1 MIINCKKTL
10 AFSFVWLNA
19 VSLVLAQAEKT
30 ANPPAPP
37 AEEKAGAAPKS
48 AAGTPSASEVSLELQ
63 PYRIDLRFSLTD
75 EVAIDESQGRRLLA
89 DFNSLASRVVGKPW
103 SLNPEWV
110 EGEVW
115 DASFDQWAQWP
126 EQVLYDRR
134 TMFPQDKIWL
144 IRARQGADPNTVQLV
159 GREFDTKT
167 GNMGPTRTN
176 TVPASDL
183 SRGIFDLCR
192 LIFRPLAEVAANEG
206 GKVRLRLQASAL
218 APATPEGAIVSP
230 NQYFQLVRIFFERSG
245 KFVASSTE
253 PWTYLKAESS
263 SESGVLSQIISSFR
277 DPIGRKYRQ
286 INKLYALA
294 LNPATVPTQ
303 VQFSQLVSTNGSPV
317 RHPIAGYQVEMH
329 RWPDGPVVASQL
341 TDRDG
346 RVTLSP
352 PPGLDFY
359 GVRLL
364 GGAVEPLLDVP
375 ILAGDQVPPI
385 LADTKPAAV
394 EFEQSLISFRDEI
407 LDGIAKRLVFEARLG
422 ERTRAEDWDSVAQL
436 IRQWQN
442 TQSPVIF
449 ENRLSDTKISA
460 QKRQVTEK
468 KAILTQAAQALV
480 AELEA
485 LVSRYDAQDIEI
497 FEESLQK
504 RSSRPFLEDLAEKK
518 AEQKKDSTAQPKAN

>member
-1 MIINCKKTL
+1 MIVKCKKAIAISL
-10 AFSFVWLNA
+10 VWLNT
-19 VSLVLAQAEKT
+19 VSALLAQSEKPATVPAQAAETEATSKQKT
-30 ANPPAPP
+30 NTKVPVAPD
-37 AEEKAGAAPKS
+37 
-48 AAGTPSASEVSLELQ
+48 VSLELQ

-75 EVAIDESQGRRLLA
+75 EVAIDESQGRRLLV
-89 DFNSLASRVVGKPW
+89 DFTSLAARVVGKPW
-103 SLNPEWV
+103 SLNPDWV
-110 EGEVW
+110 EGQVW
-115 DASFDQWAQWP
+115 DTSFDQWSQWP
-126 EQVLYDRR
+126 EQVAYDRR
-134 TMFPQDKIWL
+134 TVFPQDKIWL
-144 IRARQGADPNTVQLV
+144 IRARQGADANTVQLV

-245 KFVASSTE
+245 RFVASSTE
-253 PWTYLKAESS
+253 PWTYLKAETVG
-263 SESGVLSQIISSFR
+263 ESGVLSQIISSFR

-294 LNPATVPTQ
+294 LNPAAEPTQ

-346 RVTLSP
+346 RVTLEP

-422 ERTRAEDWDSVAQL
+422 ERTRAEDWDSVTQL
-436 IRQWQN
+436 LRQWQN
-442 TQSPVIF
+442 TPAPVIY
-449 ENRLSDTKISA
+449 ENRLSDIKISA
-460 QKRQVTEK
+460 QKRQITEK

-518 AEQKKDSTAQPKAN
+518 AEQKKDATAKPKDN